1 VRDTLDKSKLDKN
14 SNYSGGNVINAIAVD
29 DAVNM
34 AIFDIIAGNA
44 ASCLLESDKRR
55 DAKAEHSK
63 LVSSSA
69 TNWINDQTAFTLER
83 AINRLKVKL
92 PEERTGLDR
101 DDASAWIRWMKS
113 SPTPLIVDLSS
124 ELRSVA
130 NSTMTDF
137 NLEMID
143 QTRTQFLSRMGAR
156 LILLPSGTSLSKP
169 LWEPPASL
177 IFGKLLYG
185 GVTRYRRLVASNS
198 RQPPRKAGE
207 RTETKIS
214 IRDNIPPWIQ
224 YGGAERMYE
233 GVDIGPAAILEVLLL
248 PRGQVLCDASSSGSF
263 SDMVVQ
269 NLVWKPRDI
278 FGAIYYNVEATEGR
292 GNLSEEEATSDSAL
306 GYTPISQSGK
316 ERNDAFE
323 SDFKEAVGGLQPQID
338 AIVRRVLD
346 GRVLRPAQEE
356 NGHGNGLV
364 DATSTALSVAAMEA
378 KELAILGLT
387 PVRGLLLYGP
397 PGTYEPDSNTRFILA
412 RFFCLLTNVTFSTPT
427 SCVGTGKTLLA
438 RQIARALRARKPK
451 IVSAPEL
458 LDRWVGGSEKMVRAL
473 FADAEA
479 ELAACN
485 GDVTKSALHVV
496 GT

>member
-1 VRDTLDKSKLDKN
+1 MKRPQLLTRKFCRIICRLELLALLISWLFFEADSFSSNFVQVLNLRYSTALPSFPLVDGGEPTLLTKGASERDTVDKRNKLD
-14 SNYSGGNVINAIAVD
+14 GPDNVDSADIDAIDSD
-29 DAVNM
+29 DASNM

-69 TNWINDQTAFTLER
+69 TNWINDRTAFALER
-83 AINRLKVKL
+83 SINRLKVKL

-113 SPTPLIVDLSS
+113 SPTPLIIDLSS
-124 ELRSVA
+124 DLRSVA
-130 NSTMTDF
+130 NATMADSNF
-137 NLEMID
+137 EMIE
-143 QTRTQFLSRMGAR
+143 QSRSQFLSRMGAR

-248 PRGQVLCDASSSGSF
+248 PRGQVLYDASSGGSY

-269 NLVWKPRDI
+269 NLVWKPQDI
-278 FGAIYYNVEATEGR
+278 FDAVYYNVIATEGR
-292 GNLSEEEATSDSAL
+292 GSLSEADATSYSTL

-316 ERNDAFE
+316 DRNEAFE
-323 SDFKEAVGGLQPQID
+323 SDFKEAVGGLRPQID
-338 AIVRRVLD
+338 AIIRRVLD
-346 GRVLRPAQEE
+346 GRVLRPAQED
-356 NGHGNGLV
+356 NGNSNGSI

-378 KELAILGLT
+378 KELAVLGLT

-397 PGTYEPDSNTRFILA
+397 PGTYKPHSDNTLI
-412 RFFCLLTNVTFSTPT
+412 
-427 SCVGTGKTLLA
+427 
-438 RQIARALRARKPK
+438 
-451 IVSAPEL
+451 
-458 LDRWVGGSEKMVRAL
+458 
-473 FADAEA
+473 DASVFLVA
-479 ELAACN
+479 
-485 GDVTKSALHVV
+485 K
-496 GT
+496 